1 MDGGSST
8 PASTPPTAAEME
20 YRNWKRNAAVL
31 YDLVISHPLEW
42 PSLTVKWL
50 TRSHRSPRLVVG
62 THTSDEANGLGRG
75 ASAPT
80 SPRCSRRCLGRR
92 RPVPVHVRL
101 QRGATPCEV
110 NRARCMPQAAA
121 SLYGADQNVRRRGAR
136 VPSRR
141 WLRQRKER
149 RRCCA
154 QGGMSRR
161 VMACHGARRRRGYEQ
176 KICLWGLSSRSG
188 ALFWMRNM
196 CLR

>member
-20 YRNWKRNAAVL
+20 YRNWKRNAVVL

-62 THTSDEANGLGRG
+62 THTSDEAHGLGRG

-101 QRGATPCEV
+101 QRGATC
-110 NRARCMPQAAA
+110 RARSTARAACRRPQRPYTVPTKMCVDEVHVYHLGDGYDNGKSDAAVV
-121 SLYGADQNVRRRGAR
+121 LRGHE
-136 VPSRR
+136 S
-141 WLRQRKER
+141 ED
-149 RRCCA
+149 
-154 QGGMSRR
+154 
-161 VMACHGARRRRGYEQ
+161 Y
-176 KICLWGLSSRSG
+176 GLSWSPTKEG
-188 ALFWMRNM
+188 L
-196 CLR
+196 

>member
-8 PASTPPTAAEME
+8 PAGTPPTAAEME

-154 QGGMSRR
+154 QGTRGGGLWLVMEPDEGGVMNRR
-161 VMACHGARRRRGYEQ
+161 FACGVSPLGVEL
-176 KICLWGLSSRSG
+176 CSG
-188 ALFWMRNM
+188 
-196 CLR
+196 CTTCV